1 MQKAYCTK
9 YQSLPLTERGVTD
22 FNQLKDEF
30 LHIKQTRLSLDD
42 GQLRLGMTYIGTY
55 IQSPDKVKLGIAVS
69 LSNSEYDDK
78 KVQIGDALVKLAQAI
93 ENRMG
98 FGSM

>member
-1 MQKAYCTK
+1 M
-9 YQSLPLTERGVTD
+9 TD